1 MAQSRELA
9 DPSAV
14 VNRYRAFDRWTKA
27 GSSTRKDVFLHTHQ
41 IIKEI
46 HPDHHVTR
54 ARPGGEMDL
63 LGYAAAGHATAVQDN
78 YNPSGTNDVPAHN
91 VPGFYL
97 DAVRAYKASPKPF
110 DRPGGTLIDKIY
122 FGRWL
127 YTWQDLTFILYK
139 CVVQNTNC
147 GNDAMHYL
155 LAPNDADKVDELGHH
170 LDTDRLLLAAG
181 DWSCTL
187 HNEIYVYDNGDWIKD
202 PLLWQSVQ
210 GASWDDVILESAMK
224 DALMRD
230 VIGFFDT
237 RDVYQDLGLMWKRG
251 IILHGLPG
259 NGKTA
264 SIKALINSLEAR
276 GKEDGSKRIP
286 SLYVKAFDSSMG
298 GKWSIR
304 YIFEHARK
312 MAPCVLIFEDLDS
325 LVLDEYRSYFLN
337 EVDGLESNEGILMIG
352 STNHL
357 SKLDPAIAKR
367 PSRFDRKYHFKLPN
381 EETRKRYAEYWRKK
395 LESKPIVADKF
406 EEEITYLVAQLTDGF
421 SFAYIREL
429 FVSSLL
435 ALVRGF
441 NPDVVEEDPKEDD
454 AGDESSSTAGDGVI
468 VEKPAIVGEGN
479 AGVENTEEQEKTGE
493 KTKKSKPK
501 RVFPV
506 LDIPEYLQDN
516 LLLKIIISQAKILF
530 EEMDRDD
537 DEQKEKEGDGDGAI
551 RRIRVKRGLPAPR
564 MQLVSGT
571 TAASPPDDSAPDD
584 TDLLRM

>member
-1 MAQSRELA
+1 M
-9 DPSAV
+9 
-14 VNRYRAFDRWTKA
+14 
-27 GSSTRKDVFLHTHQ
+27 
-41 IIKEI
+41 
-46 HPDHHVTR
+46 
-54 ARPGGEMDL
+54 
-63 LGYAAAGHATAVQDN
+63 
-78 YNPSGTNDVPAHN
+78 
-91 VPGFYL
+91 
-97 DAVRAYKASPKPF
+97 
-110 DRPGGTLIDKIY
+110 
-122 FGRWL
+122 
-127 YTWQDLTFILYK
+127 
-139 CVVQNTNC
+139 
-147 GNDAMHYL
+147 
-155 LAPNDADKVDELGHH
+155 
-170 LDTDRLLLAAG
+170 
-181 DWSCTL
+181 
-187 HNEIYVYDNGDWIKD
+187 
-202 PLLWQSVQ
+202 Q

-286 SLYVKAFDSSMG
+286 SLYVKVFDSSMG

-454 AGDESSSTAGDGVI
+454 AGDESSSTAGDGII

-564 MQLVSGT
+564 MHL
-571 TAASPPDDSAPDD
+571 
-584 TDLLRM
+584 

>member
-1 MAQSRELA
+1 MAQSRESA

-14 VNRYRAFDRWTKA
+14 ANRYRTFDRWIKA
-27 GSSTRKDVFLHTHQ
+27 GSSTRNDVFLHTHQ
-41 IIKEI
+41 FLKEI

-54 ARPGGEMDL
+54 AKPAGEMDL

-78 YNPSGTNDVPAHN
+78 YNPPGTNNIPAHN
-91 VPGFYL
+91 VPGFYV
-97 DAVRAYKASPKPF
+97 DALRAYKASPKPF
-110 DRPGGTLIDKIY
+110 DQPGGTLNDKIY

-139 CVVQNTNC
+139 CVVQDLEC
-147 GNDAMHYL
+147 GDDPMFYI
-155 LAPNDADKVDELGHH
+155 LAPNDATRLDELGHH

-181 DWSCTL
+181 DWSCAL
-187 HNEIYVYDNGDWIKD
+187 HNEIYVYDNGVWNKD
-202 PLLWQSVQ
+202 SMLWQSIH
-210 GASWDDVILESAMK
+210 GASWDDVILEPAMK
-224 DALMRD
+224 DALMSD
-230 VIGFFDT
+230 VIGFFDA
-237 RDVYQDLGLMWKRG
+237 RHVYQDLGLMWKRG

-276 GKEDGSKRIP
+276 GQEDSSKRIP
-286 SLYVKAFDSSMG
+286 SLYVKAFDSCNG

-304 YIFEHARK
+304 YIFQHARK

-381 EETRKRYAEYWRKK
+381 EETRRRYAEYWRKK
-395 LESKPIVADKF
+395 LESKPIVADRF
-406 EEEITYLVAQLTDGF
+406 EEEITCLVAQMTEGF

-441 NPDVVEEDPKEDD
+441 NPDSVEEDPQEDD
-454 AGDESSSTAGDGVI
+454 AGDERSSTTGDGVI
-468 VEKPAIVGEGN
+468 VDNPAIAEGDN
-479 AGVENTEEQEKTGE
+479 AEVDRSQTAETKGQEKTDE
-493 KTKKSKPK
+493 NKKEAKPK
-501 RVFPV
+501 RVFPE
-506 LDIPEYLQDN
+506 LDIPNHLQDN

-537 DEQKEKEGDGDGAI
+537 DEKKDKEGSGPGVVGATEVI
-551 RRIRVKRGLPAPR
+551 RRFPAKRGLPAPR
-564 MQLVSGT
+564 MLLVNRLL
-571 TAASPPDDSAPDD
+571 AANPVI
-584 TDLLRM
+584 